1 MKRFLKTFVLLIIS
15 LFALVS
21 GVDAALD
28 HLSHI
33 PSQSTI
39 VVYNEKG
46 VAVLTYSGDLTT
58 GKTSMKPIA
67 VLAPGLTHRS

>member
-15 LFALVS
+15 LFVLVS

-28 HLSHI
+28 HLSRV
-33 PSQSTI
+33 PTQSTF

-46 VAVLTYSGDLTT
+46 VAVLAYYGDVTN
-58 GKTSMKPIA
+58 GKACVKPSAVIA
-67 VLAPGLTHRS
+67 SGLTHRS